1 MEEKSV
7 FDEFDNNFNT
17 KRRRNLLP
25 IWIKVFIWLFFA
37 FGFIGILILAF
48 GFFMGKFNLSLY
60 GLETDKVYSL
70 MGFFLTALFILK
82 GIVSYGLW
90 FEQDWGIK
98 IAKIDA
104 IIGLVVCGVSMFI
117 LPFFTKNFELRLEV
131 AVLIPYLIKLQKI
144 EKNW

>member
-60 GLETDKVYSL
+60 GLETDKAYSL

-104 IIGLVVCGVSMFI
+104 IIGLVVCGISMFV
-117 LPFFTKNFELRLEV
+117 LPFFTKNFYYDL
-131 AVLIPYLIKLQKI
+131 KLLF
-144 EKNW
+144 